1 LGNIYPRSYK
11 LKPLY
16 DNTFIRTQ
24 LICWF
29 QCRPYYVD
37 IYITPLCVEYET
49 FCFRNIHL

>member
-24 LICWF
+24 LKC
-29 QCRPYYVD
+29 
-37 IYITPLCVEYET
+37 
-49 FCFRNIHL
+49 